1 MSERETVS
9 CQPPSVGKKALLG
22 PGPRRSLGGKVCC
35 LSESG
40 VYIVIR
46 TRRSQAGP
54 PAPPSCPEVWPGK
67 GWGDGRR
74 AAAVL
79 GADKGRRQRLF

>member
-1 MSERETVS
+1 MTV
-9 CQPPSVGKKALLG
+9 PEGAG
-22 PGPRRSLGGKVCC
+22 RAPG
-35 LSESG
+35 
-40 VYIVIR
+40 
-46 TRRSQAGP
+46 TP
-54 PAPPSCPEVWPGK
+54 PAAWRLVSEVWPGK

>member
-1 MSERETVS
+1 MTMPEGAR
-9 CQPPSVGKKALLG
+9 Q
-22 PGPRRSLGGKVCC
+22 GPRH
-35 LSESG
+35 
-40 VYIVIR
+40 
-46 TRRSQAGP
+46 P
-54 PAPPSCPEVWPGK
+54 PAARRLVSEVWPGK